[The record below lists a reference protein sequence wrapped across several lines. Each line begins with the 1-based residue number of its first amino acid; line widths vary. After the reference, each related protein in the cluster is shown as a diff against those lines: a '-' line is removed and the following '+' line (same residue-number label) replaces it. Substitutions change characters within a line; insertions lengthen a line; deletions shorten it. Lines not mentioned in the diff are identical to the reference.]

1 MVFFSLFCVP
11 SYRKETLSVKGW
23 GKIYTLSFVG
33 QELLNTPSGLQVVTV
48 GSVWKSWDLMK
59 DGNYLTEIQ
68 IQNIVLSVIDL
79 IFILFISSTN
89 LILNLIF
96 EKIEY

>member
-1 MVFFSLFCVP
+1 M
-11 SYRKETLSVKGW
+11 LSVKVW
-23 GKIYTLSFVG
+23 GKIHSLSFVG

-68 IQNIVLSVIDL
+68 IQHIVLSVIKI
-79 IFILFISSTN
+79 IFIFSFTVLT
-89 LILNLIF
+89 
-96 EKIEY
+96 EY